1 MTPTSATINANDGGV
16 FVPRHFIQLCG
27 NDHAVAMML
36 AQLVYWSKR
45 TTDPDGW
52 IYKTPEDWKTELGL
66 TRHQVLK
73 GNKILQRIGV
83 EVKTRQIS
91 GTPKTNYRITIRLS
105 ENRTMDH
112 DEITAPQSDC
122 LKIEQSDYSKF
133 RQSTIRNSDNGLS
146 EIQTIHDKETKTTN
160 KDYIHDPAD
169 VRTSAHAAPVE
180 NSQTELPIEQPPVA
194 ERKPVRARKA
204 KEPNDH
210 QRLMAAYQEAL
221 GYPIPNG
228 AQEGTAAA
236 WLLNNGYT
244 IEHIIAC
251 YQAKKRDEFW
261 QGKHL
266 SLQSLRK
273 DIGPYVASLKQ
284 AQARASPALGPPV
297 SHYAPDARSQ
307 AETIRNMQ
315 SYLKSNGVVKH
326 DPGITE

>member
-1 MTPTSATINANDGGV
+1 MTPSPTDNYTQVPNALLELMASGEMGLAEMRVTLAILRETHGWHRDEVEMSYGQFETTTGLGRPSISEGIKAGIQRGTIERKPYGQGFVYSVVVKQLNQLTCLTSKAALPEVVKQVNQQV
-16 FVPRHFIQLCG
+16 VKQLNQCKEERK
-27 NDHAVAMML
+27 N
-36 AQLVYWSKR
+36 
-45 TTDPDGW
+45 
-52 IYKTPEDWKTELGL
+52 
-66 TRHQVLK
+66 LK
-73 GNKILQRIGV
+73 K
-83 EVKTRQIS
+83 EK
-91 GTPKTNYRITIRLS
+91 K
-105 ENRTMDH
+105 
-112 DEITAPQSDC
+112 ITASR
-122 LKIEQSDYSKF
+122 KSA
-133 RQSTIRNSDNGLS
+133 
-146 EIQTIHDKETKTTN
+146 QT
-160 KDYIHDPAD
+160 
-169 VRTSAHAAPVE
+169 VPVE